1 MAQISYKQ
9 RECDTCGGRLIYLK
23 DEKEY
28 VCAYCGNRYEK
39 TESYDGQY
47 SVRHAA
53 LQALS
58 AIAKRNYELAEDN
71 LNDCQKIDPNYP
83 GTTVARMS
91 YCLLHAGM
99 KQAEGDSLASK
110 NYINQAIEQY
120 RKLPPAFSEVECDL
134 EADFY
139 ENLDSEDIRSLLI
152 SNFGLFKDNARASY
166 IDEMFDP
173 SKVRGNA
180 TNALIREIS
189 QEDWEAVDA
198 LIGAQGEYDV
208 DTFLGELLAKYPS
221 SQQKSINVSAVLSR
235 GVDGD
240 RARETLSNYLLNARD
255 DADIQAAIVSS
266 FANTG
271 ISPEGRAV
279 VHVIRQTPSAES
291 SLSIVKAICEV
302 PQRDSDV
309 EVIIDGVLTSG
320 DGATIKS
327 VIELLSTS
335 GSFLTYQVSSFKT
348 LACRTD
354 LSPDAK
360 IEAIRTATRYG
371 LTAKKE
377 QALFGE
383 ILELPL
389 PIEEKKEL
397 LAALGEDI
405 KAINPTLIDRYL
417 MHSSVDGVGKAEVL
431 ETLIKY
437 IPARE
442 SLSYSAKRYVTAS
455 VDGMEARNKVVMVL
469 GREGLVEQ
477 ADNLSGMLAGSDQ
490 AYGIEATRDLKES
503 GIKVGP
509 MALNDYLTKTLGTN
523 EFSSQTF
530 DELYT
535 PESKTTLEAFVRF
548 VFDAPDAG
556 DKAEHAGK
564 LAKRLMGSFVDF
576 RIKTDTPSG
585 SFEGPLLHAYLLK
598 TADGQKTVND
608 IAHLLLETARK
619 PNCEMT
625 LNNKTK
631 KFKKFVSSG
640 EVKLSE
646 ASAAFCTAM
655 RIA

>member
-9 RECDTCGGRLIYLK
+9 RECDTCGGRLIYQK
-23 DEKEY
+23 EEKEY
-28 VCAYCGNRYEK
+28 VCTYCGNRYEK

-83 GTTVARMS
+83 GTIVARMS

-99 KQAEGDSLASK
+99 KQAEGDSLTSK

-120 RKLPPAFSEVECDL
+120 RKLPQAFDEIECDL

-152 SNFGLFKDNARASY
+152 TNFGLFKDSARASY

-173 SKVRGNA
+173 SKVHGNA
-180 TNALIREIS
+180 TNALVREIS

-198 LIGAQGEYDV
+198 LIGAQGKYDV
-208 DTFLGELLAKYPS
+208 DAFLGELLAKYPS
-221 SQQKSINVSAVLSR
+221 GQQKSINVATVLSR
-235 GVDGD
+235 GVEGD
-240 RARETLSNYLLNARD
+240 RARETLSNYLLSTQD
-255 DADIQAAIVSS
+255 DAATQASVVSS
-266 FANTG
+266 FAKMG
-271 ISPEGRAV
+271 ISPEGHAA
-279 VHVIRQTPSAES
+279 VHVIKQKPSAED
-291 SLSIVKAICEV
+291 SLSIVKAVCEI

-309 EVIIDGVLTSG
+309 EVIVDGVLTSA
-320 DGATIKS
+320 DNATIKS

-335 GSFLTYQVSSFKT
+335 GSYLAYQVSSLKV
-348 LACRTD
+348 LACRAD

-360 IEAIRTATRYG
+360 IDVIRTATRYG

-377 QALFGE
+377 QALLGE
-383 ILELPL
+383 VLESPL
-389 PIEEKKEL
+389 PIDAKKKL

-417 MHSSVDGVGKAEVL
+417 MHSSVDGIGKAEIL

-442 SLSYSAKRYVTAS
+442 SLSYSAKRYVAAS
-455 VDGMEARNKVVMVL
+455 VDSMETRNKVVAVL

-477 ADNLSGMLAGSDQ
+477 ADNLSGMLVGADQ
-490 AYGIEATRDLKES
+490 TYGIEATRDLKES

-509 MALNDYLTKTLGTN
+509 MALNDYLAKALGTS
-523 EFSSQTF
+523 EFSSQAF

-535 PESKTTLEAFVRF
+535 PESKATLEVFVKF
-548 VFDAPDAG
+548 VFDAPDSG

-564 LAKRLMGSFVDF
+564 LAKGLMGNLTGF

-585 SFEGPLLHAYLLK
+585 SFEGPLFHAYLLK
-598 TADGQKTVND
+598 TADGPKTVND

-619 PNCEMT
+619 PNCEIT

-640 EVKLSE
+640 EARLSE
-646 ASAAFCTAM
+646 ASAAFCSAM